1 MYSQYNLG
9 TFYLT
14 GQGGVKQDQ
23 VEATKWLQNDSE
35 AIKWFKKS
43 AEQGNMY
50 SQYNLGTF
58 YLTGQG
64 GVKQDQVEAT
74 KWLEKAAKQGH
85 IEAQHILFNILK
97 DQ

>member
-14 GQGGVKQDQ
+14 GQGGVK
-23 VEATKWLQNDSE
+23 K
-35 AIKWFKKS
+35 
-43 AEQGNMY
+43 
-50 SQYNLGTF
+50 
-58 YLTGQG
+58 
-64 GVKQDQVEAT
+64 DQVEAT

>member
-1 MYSQYNLG
+1 MQGNDVSQNFLG
-9 TFYLT
+9 IFYIT
-14 GQGGVKQDQ
+14 GQG
-23 VEATKWLQNDSE
+23 VEQSDSE

-74 KWLEKAAKQGH
+74 K
-85 IEAQHILFNILK
+85 
-97 DQ
+97 